1 MLQDSLF
8 SYVHLGTLQVG
19 ILVHEFKM
27 APTYLNTEFKGQK
40 HYFLFDNYGVT
51 KIKVVLVQEIN
62 NKTQINPLATHS
74 QNKGE
79 SPCGIVPIME

>member
-1 MLQDSLF
+1 MLLDGLF
-8 SYVHLGTLQVG
+8 FVHLSTLQFG

-40 HYFLFDNYGVT
+40 HYFLFGNYGIT
-51 KIKVVLVQEIN
+51 KINVILVQEVN
-62 NKTQINPLATHS
+62 NKAQISSLATHL

-79 SPCGIVPIME
+79 SPCGIVPILE